1 MNTSKK
7 LLYSAVFFL
16 ISMDFAAA
24 HHSFAFEFDRNQNM
38 NLEGEVTW
46 VRFSNPHVTY
56 RIRTQLE
63 NGVTEEWQVQTHN
76 VGVLLGLNWDK
87 DTIKV
92 GDTIKLSGALGRSSS
107 KKIFM
112 EWVTLAS
119 GEELSILDGASS
131 SAYDIVEINAD
142 PNKSYGITSTEH
154 PYDITGAWNNRYK
167 FQITAGDLEPKPTPF
182 TEEGRRVHEATKEW
196 EDPAKTCFPTGLP
209 RSFGA
214 PFNLEIVD
222 AGDYY
227 LMIDWGGV
235 RRIWLD
241 EREAPEGLL
250 ASPMG
255 FSTGEWEGNSL
266 IIETSHLSPS
276 WLDGLGLPMSGEGT
290 RIVEAYTVSEDQLTM
305 DRKMIIH
312 DPYYT
317 EPLIRARGSARDDDI
332 QFQLVSGT
340 TPCDPT
346 GHYRD
351 MWDQG
356 LLESLWDFN

>member
-1 MNTSKK
+1 MNTLKAIFHSS
-7 LLYSAVFFL
+7 LLLLAF
-16 ISMDFAAA
+16 MDFSVA
-24 HHSFAFEFDRNQNM
+24 HHSFAFEFDRNQNAT
-38 NLEGEVTW
+38 LEGEVTW

-56 RIRTQLE
+56 RVRTQLE
-63 NGVTEEWQVQTHN
+63 NGAMEEWQVQTHN
-76 VGVLLGLNWDK
+76 VGMLLGINWDQ

-92 GDTIKLSGALGRSSS
+92 GDKIKLSGALGRNSS

-112 EWVTLAS
+112 EWVTLAN
-119 GEELSILDGASS
+119 GEVRNILDGASS
-131 SAYDIVEINAD
+131 SAYDIVDINAD
-142 PNKSYGITSTEH
+142 PDKSYGVAPTAH

-182 TEEGRRVHEATKEW
+182 TEEGRRIHEATKEW
-196 EDPAKTCFPTGLP
+196 EDPAKTCSPMGLP
-209 RSFGA
+209 RAFGA

-222 AGDYY
+222 AGGYY
-227 LMIDWGGV
+227 LMVAYGGV

-255 FSTGEWEGNSL
+255 FSTGKWDNNVF
-266 IIETSHLSPS
+266 IIETSHLSQS

-290 RIVEAYTVSEDQLTM
+290 RIIETYTLSEDQLTM

-317 EPLIRARGSARDDDI
+317 EPLIRERGSARDDDI
-332 QFQLVSGT
+332 QFQLVAGT

-346 GHYRD
+346 AHYRD
-351 MWDQG
+351 MWEQD
-356 LLESLWDFN
+356 LLESLWGFN